1 MSPACAIASAAAIT
15 ARRSLRDIRFA
26 SRRPI
31 GSIASTSALTSAAR
45 SVGKVSPGKRVSLA
59 MFARDSRI
67 DRHTSSL
74 LRPIEQ
80 MIPAPVRA
88 MRIEGSGVLMAGS
101 GKSKPAARDVY
112 SINRAA
118 RGEAKET
125 AELGVEPDGDVH
137 DIAHGRYTIEHQVV
151 DAAEEPMLRR
161 IEDEPAGELR
171 HGLGEEE
178 RGVLGGAHIVAFDG
192 AVIDARAGAR
202 GAE

>member
-1 MSPACAIASAAAIT
+1 MSPACAIASAAAMT

-26 SRRPI
+26 SRLPI
-31 GSIASTSALTSAAR
+31 GSSASTSSSTSAAR

-80 MIPAPVRA
+80 MIPAPVTA

-112 SINRAA
+112 SIDRAGG
-118 RGEAKET
+118 GEAKEAAQLRVEVDSDAHDV
-125 AELGVEPDGDVH
+125 AE
-137 DIAHGRYTIEHQVV
+137 IGR
-151 DAAEEPMLRR
+151 ASC
-161 IEDEPAGELR
+161 
-171 HGLGEEE
+171 
-178 RGVLGGAHIVAFDG
+178 
-192 AVIDARAGAR
+192 
-202 GAE
+202 